1 MFVVLAAA
9 AGGGGGGGGGV
20 AGAAVAAWVVGLSVL
35 LLPQW
40 IEIDFKIHRQQHV

>member
-9 AGGGGGGGGGV
+9 GGGGCGGGGV
-20 AGAAVAAWVVGLSVL
+20 ADAAVAVWVVGLSVL